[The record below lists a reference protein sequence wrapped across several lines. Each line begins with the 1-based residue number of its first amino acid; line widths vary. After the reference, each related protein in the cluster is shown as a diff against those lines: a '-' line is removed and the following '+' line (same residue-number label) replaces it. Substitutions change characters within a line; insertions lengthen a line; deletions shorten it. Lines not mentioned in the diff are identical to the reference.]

1 MAIVYVL
8 AHFDDEYCAL
18 PLIRQRVRAGLDQR
32 FIYVAD
38 YPTAEITRRRRGE
51 TEALLAHVGVEPAK
65 VTHLAAGAPDGA
77 VFRHLDPAYAALSD
91 AVTAIGAVEGFVC
104 TAWEGGHMDH
114 DMCALMTSELARPRG
129 APVEQISLYN
139 AKRLGWPFLHG
150 GLPLEENGPV
160 TRVRSSPAEWAAWM
174 AQVRF
179 FPSQI
184 PVWST
189 LWPAMFWTYARR
201 GFGYQRLDPARI
213 DERPHD
219 GALYY
224 ERTFGVPY
232 QEVRAAADAF
242 RQARNQARA

>member
-18 PLIRQRVRAGLDQR
+18 PLIRQRVREGRDQR

-38 YPTAEITRRRRGE
+38 YPTEAVTRTRRRE
-51 TEALLAHVGVEPAK
+51 TEALLAHIGVDPAK
-65 VTHLAAGAPDGA
+65 IAHLAAGAPDGA
-77 VFRHLDPAYAALSD
+77 VHRHLEPAFIALNAA
-91 AVTAIGAVEGFVC
+91 VETIGPVEGFVC

-114 DMCALMTSELARPRG
+114 DMCALMTSELARARG

-139 AKRLGWPFLHG
+139 GKGLGAPFLHG
-150 GLPLEENGPV
+150 GLPLAENGPV
-160 TRVRSSPAEWAAWM
+160 SRVRSSPAEWAAWM
-174 AQVRF
+174 SQVRF

-213 DERPHD
+213 AERPHA
-219 GALYY
+219 GTLYY
-224 ERTFGVPY
+224 ERMFGAPY
-232 QEVRAAADAF
+232 AEVRAAADAF
-242 RQARNQARA
+242 LQARA